1 MLVERARWHG
11 GDVVAA
17 HRQVAQVA
25 EVLQGQEDI
34 LGELVVVELEHLE
47 GVVQRL
53 ERVGLDVRHL
63 VVGYLQVSGDDGRQ
77 GGTQR
82 KKGRH

>member
-1 MLVERARWHG
+1 MLVERAGWHG

-25 EVLQGQEDI
+25 EVLQGQEDV

-63 VVGYLQVSGDDGRQ
+63 VVGYL
-77 GGTQR
+77 
-82 KKGRH
+82 